1 MWLLSAILLSSSM
14 SNHFF
19 QWVACDKQQC
29 DKNGGKK
36 NVRFDTKTVQGAIS
50 QMSFQSLQLFSQM
63 CIQSEQMAEQ
73 YDSAV
78 AAGVEMPS
86 VVWNDSHSSAEL
98 HDS

>member
-1 MWLLSAILLSSSM
+1 M

-29 DKNGGKK
+29 DKTGGKK
-36 NVRFDTKTVQGAIS
+36 NVRFDIKTVQGAIS
-50 QMSFQSLQLFSQM
+50 QMSFQSLQRFSQM

-86 VVWNDSHSSAEL
+86 VVWNDSHSSVEL